1 MKFYYDV
8 FGGSLRNLRS
18 VDQVDDDEP
27 YPIEIYDVVEAEMKS
42 FFGGSEL
49 AGIPEA
55 TWRRTAKALAKKLQN
70 PNEGTMSSRQ
80 VNPNT
85 ISRSIIIHWTPSVDD
100 PRGWRDVPATRFMR
114 HLAGHICDTSNKDA
128 LSRLKKAIGP
138 SGMGYVHEHD
148 AHQYR
153 LTHLGK
159 VPGITLWSLQG
170 EPDNSLYL
178 PIKRVVRIRTVSDIG
193 LLEEGDCGLP
203 TVSNFPFADAVLNG
217 HLFQDTIAQS
227 HPSLA
232 KVSEILDA
240 LKQWKAGGET
250 IALVNT
256 LSTDNF
262 DNFKMNKSDV
272 MMPFSQW
279 KTRMECHVD
288 DTAVAM
294 VQSAVEPSG
303 RSAGSKRKLDKLAA
317 EEKPTKGKQV
327 KLLVEVKQKVKRSK

>member
-1 MKFYYDV
+1 M
-8 FGGSLRNLRS
+8 
-18 VDQVDDDEP
+18 DDNEP
-27 YPIEIYDVVEAEMKS
+27 YPTDIDDVVEAEMTS
-42 FFGGSEL
+42 FFGGAEL
-49 AGIPEA
+49 AGISED
-55 TWRRTAKALAKKLQN
+55 TWRRTAKALAKKLKN
-70 PNEGTMSSRQ
+70 PNEGTTSSRA
-80 VNPNT
+80 VDPNT

-100 PRGWRDVPATRFMR
+100 SRGWRDVPATRFMR

-159 VPGITLWSLQG
+159 FPGITLWNLQG
-170 EPDNSLYL
+170 EPEKLMYL
-178 PIKRVVRIRTVSDIG
+178 PIKRVVRIRTVSDIER
-193 LLEEGDCGLP
+193 LEEGDYGLP
-203 TVSNFPFADAVLNG
+203 TVSNFPFTDAVLNG

-232 KVSEILDA
+232 KVSEILAA
-240 LKQWKAGGET
+240 LKQWNAGGEK

-262 DNFKMNKSDV
+262 ENFKMNNSDV
-272 MMPFSQW
+272 MKAFSQW

-288 DTAVAM
+288 DTAVAKT
-294 VQSAVEPSG
+294 QSAMEASG
-303 RSAGSKRKLDKLAA
+303 RSTGSKRKLGKLA
-317 EEKPTKGKQV
+317 EEKPKGKLV
-327 KLLVEVKQKVKRSK
+327 VEVKQKVSRTKK